1 MLGVAAMTHTWFEEE
16 DEALLEDLGTP
27 RRWRH
32 PPTGAGLSLLWAVA
46 VVALLFTV
54 LFSALR

>member
-1 MLGVAAMTHTWFEEE
+1 MTHPWFEQE
-16 DEALLEDLGTP
+16 DEFLLEDLATP

-54 LFSALR
+54 LFEGLR

>member
-1 MLGVAAMTHTWFEEE
+1 MTHPWFEQE
-16 DEALLEDLGTP
+16 DEFLLEDLATP

-46 VVALLFTV
+46 VVALLVTV
-54 LFSALR
+54 LFEGLR